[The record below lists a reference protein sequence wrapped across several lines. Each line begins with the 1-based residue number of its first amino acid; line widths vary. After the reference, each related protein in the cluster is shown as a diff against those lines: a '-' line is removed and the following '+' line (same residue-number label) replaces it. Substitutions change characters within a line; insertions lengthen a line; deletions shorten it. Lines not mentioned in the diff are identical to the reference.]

1 MSTGMLLCLIVPQHR
16 ELARRLLKRG
26 SEFPRSR
33 GRWGWFREEA
43 MLQGPDDKGSPK
55 SACEIE
61 NGTAQD
67 RRFLGSLRGKEG
79 ALAVAQTRWK
89 NRRSPNPLPVWSP
102 LQSNGLKLTLPF
114 NIRRV
119 MVSQPER
126 NMTRLLYFAT
136 AKLNTHCRIEHTN
149 EVFDDVALA
158 SSIGNPCST
167 WRYDYCRR

>member
-1 MSTGMLLCLIVPQHR
+1 MLTTLQTY
-16 ELARRLLKRG
+16 ELARRLLKRATRL
-26 SEFPRSR
+26 PRSR

-43 MLQGPDDKGSPK
+43 MLPGPDDTGSPK
-55 SACEIE
+55 NACDIE

-67 RRFLGSLRGKEG
+67 RRFLGSSRGKEG
-79 ALAVAQTRWK
+79 ALAVTQTRWK

-102 LQSNGLKLTLPF
+102 LQFDGLKLTLPF
-114 NIRRV
+114 KIRRV

-149 EVFDDVALA
+149 EVFHDSVLA
-158 SSIGNPCST
+158 SSIGNTCSA
-167 WRYDYCRR
+167 WRYDRCRR